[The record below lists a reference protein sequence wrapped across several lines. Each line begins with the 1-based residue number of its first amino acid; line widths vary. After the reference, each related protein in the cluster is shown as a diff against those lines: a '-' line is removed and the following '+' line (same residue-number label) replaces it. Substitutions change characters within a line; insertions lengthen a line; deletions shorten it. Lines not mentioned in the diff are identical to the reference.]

1 MAIHYGRRYSE
12 TLGTRN
18 FGDDV
23 NPFLLE
29 RVFSKRLIASETVCI
44 MGIGTIINDRN
55 VAALDRY
62 STKIIFSS
70 GAGYEELRNSLDSSW
85 RVAWGR
91 GPKPT
96 EMMVGAASK
105 SVCDGAVRRVDA
117 ITTDHK

>member
-1 MAIHYGRRYSE
+1 MAIHYWRRYSE

-70 GAGYEELRNSLDSSW
+70 GAGSEELRHSTPSSW

-91 GPKPT
+91 GSQRA
-96 EMMVGAASK
+96 EMMEV
-105 SVCDGAVRRVDA
+105 
-117 ITTDHK
+117 

>member
-1 MAIHYGRRYSE
+1 MAIHYWRRYSE

-29 RVFSKRLIASETVCI
+29 RVFAKRLIASETVCI

-62 STKIIFSS
+62 ST
-70 GAGYEELRNSLDSSW
+70 
-85 RVAWGR
+85 
-91 GPKPT
+91 
-96 EMMVGAASK
+96 
-105 SVCDGAVRRVDA
+105 
-117 ITTDHK
+117 

>member
-1 MAIHYGRRYSE
+1 MAIHYWRRYSE

-29 RVFSKRLIASETVCI
+29 RVFSKRLIASENVCI

-62 STKIIFSS
+62 STKIMFSS
-70 GAGYEELRNSLDSSW
+70 GAGYEELRNSHESSW
-85 RVAWGR
+85 RVALVWGLKTARMVR
-91 GPKPT
+91 G
-96 EMMVGAASK
+96 
-105 SVCDGAVRRVDA
+105 DA
-117 ITTDHK
+117 